1 MTELEPERE
10 HASGPFSG
18 YAQHRGDP
26 PLVAKAACALLCVA
40 RPPDVEKRGRQRSV
54 SRSRS
59 LWGHSRKVT
68 AARPPKSME
77 RRSSTLQASGGA
89 ALASGRRS
97 ASLRTDSACSA
108 GGSRDQSS
116 AHDAPAASYMPPL
129 HGGVR
134 GSMGDR
140 SLLAKARAAASAFVA
155 RSSSR
160 VRIAASQSGHFFS
173 FALDCGGY
181 GRKRSFSAKCMSA
194 NAAIAQ
200 LTALTMLAVVLQG
213 RHEHSGAST
222 GALRSLSRMRRGNK
236 LANAELRAGKQW
248 PSPTSSAKTTPHRLS
263 SGSDEAPLS
272 GRISAC
278 EEMEAARPAGQSLP
292 IAVGAGVATHS
303 PQPRGSPDA
312 TAADT
317 QFPTLLATADESPFA
332 SPRGNALSESDSDS
346 GKMPVA
352 RHIFRLFAPPGA
364 RPPADPPSPDLEVRA
379 ADDDSDD
386 ASRSRSPAWDRE
398 SEWRPA
404 APSSRDDTRLA
415 SSSSGESA
423 RKSARHSV
431 DSNVSAGSREH
442 SGPLAITTG
451 GATLGASAHS
461 SLLARSLTPSRVA
474 AAPPPFAASRTQS
487 LRGDVTTGA
496 AARDGATA
504 RATYAATRS
513 HSHCGVASG
522 GADERRMSLL
532 DAFGDMACQHG
543 MLARALEH
551 DSEVEDAA
559 ERASSLSEEMSSGE
573 LSWLQ
578 GAGSD
583 DEAAWAAEPVRL
595 QQLGS
600 GEVAA
605 VPSPDG
611 AMHCFWRAVHCC
623 TPLSVPESLFRSG
636 IALSV

>member
-1 MTELEPERE
+1 MIKALRMMRLRE
-10 HASGPFSG
+10 ATCRHCM
-18 YAQHRGDP
+18 
-26 PLVAKAACALLCVA
+26 VACAAAWAIAPCWRRPV
-40 RPPDVEKRGRQRSV
+40 RPPAH
-54 SRSRS
+54 S
-59 LWGHSRKVT
+59 LH
-68 AARPPKSME
+68 
-77 RRSSTLQASGGA
+77 
-89 ALASGRRS
+89 
-97 ASLRTDSACSA
+97 
-108 GGSRDQSS
+108 
-116 AHDAPAASYMPPL
+116 
-129 HGGVR
+129 
-134 GSMGDR
+134 
-140 SLLAKARAAASAFVA
+140 ARARGCAWLRATLANSGVQLWWLWPQA
-155 RSSSR
+155 RLQCE
-160 VRIAASQSGHFFS
+160 V
-173 FALDCGGY
+173 Y
-181 GRKRSFSAKCMSA
+181 SA

-200 LTALTMLAVVLQG
+200 LTALTILAVVLQG
-213 RHEHSGAST
+213 RHEQTGAST

-236 LANAELRAGKQW
+236 LANAELHAGKQW

-292 IAVGAGVATHS
+292 IAVGAGVAAHS
-303 PQPRGSPDA
+303 PPPRGSPDA

-386 ASRSRSPAWDRE
+386 ASKSRSPAWERE
-398 SEWRPA
+398 SEWRRA
-404 APSSRDDTRLA
+404 APSSCDESRLE

-442 SGPLAITTG
+442 SGPLSITTG

-461 SLLARSLTPSRVA
+461 SLVARSLTPSRAAVA

-496 AARDGATA
+496 AARDAATA

-522 GADERRMSLL
+522 GADERRLSLL
-532 DAFGDMACQHG
+532 DAFGDIACRHE

-600 GEVAA
+600 GEVAPI
-605 VPSPDG
+605 PSPDG
-611 AMHCFWRAVHCC
+611 VAHCCWRAARCC
-623 TPLSVPESLFRSG
+623 TRPVHESLFKSPCCFELVVGCIVNARLHNVLADVCSRSPSG
-636 IALSV
+636 ILHALCASWQLKRQIAVQAGEARPCHLQPLQQVSRRARRGHVSSASRSTRRRCSSRSRLCRRKRPQTAHLRSLTRLSLP